1 MFLWMVEEFAFV
13 LCHLHRDYYDGSLV
27 LGHELLLLARNWCC
41 WKRGRARGSCCT
53 GPTPFDRLPMCTFET
68 LEHAVRVADTIQLER
83 LAWAVF
89 DNIMGPDEAPPLSG
103 LETYCQIV
111 GCLAGKAYKGL
122 HMCCP
127 VRTSASFGAEVT
139 RARPEG
145 PDSKKLARLQRYS
158 MMWDVRKEFMGSYS
172 ALKEKHDGAGRD
184 QSSAPAH
191 PVDPNIQGMK
201 WMKEHQHSYRDVQLD
216 FWLLL
221 RPLMDGGEESTCQ
234 LACRLLSMWHW
245 SSAVDPPT
253 YPPVP
258 TSMNIRYWL
267 WESDEEDEWQL
278 WIEAYTCALQCMAEA
293 SVGRRWVTERGIRV
307 PKITRVV
314 EIFLNATGTRVSPN
328 IIWQCWPAWRED
340 MPVQNLEG
348 MRQGIVRKLDEAAMR
363 CTSSIA
369 WDQFAFPQTDQEYW
383 REEALCYHT
392 GKMLDIRTRML
403 GFRLM
408 LQDDKGQYPHSSRT
422 LIFEGSMLVYDPQH
436 DIAQWVPIWGRLPP

>member
-1 MFLWMVEEFAFV
+1 MVEEFAFV

-41 WKRGRARGSCCT
+41 RKRGRARGSCCT

-103 LETYCQIV
+103 LETYSQIV
-111 GCLAGKAYKGL
+111 GRLAGKAYKGL
-122 HMCCP
+122 HMCCL

-145 PDSKKLARLQRYS
+145 PDPKKLARLQRYS
-158 MMWDVRKEFMGSYS
+158 MMWDVRKEFTGSYS
-172 ALKEKHDGAGRD
+172 TLKEKHDGAGRD

-234 LACRLLSMWHW
+234 LACRLLSIWHW
-245 SSAVDPPT
+245 SLAIDSPLPHIL
-253 YPPVP
+253 PCPHQW
-258 TSMNIRYWL
+258 TSDIGYE
-267 WESDEEDEWQL
+267 ESDEKDKWQL
-278 WIEAYTCALQCMAEA
+278 WIEAYMCALQCMAEA
-293 SVGRRWVTERGIRV
+293 SIGWRWITERGIRV

-314 EIFLNATGTRVSPN
+314 EIFWMPLEWGCPEHD
-328 IIWQCWPAWRED
+328 PAMLPARRED
-340 MPVQNLEG
+340 TLVQNLEG
-348 MRQGIVRKLDEAAMR
+348 VRQGIVHKLDEVATR

-383 REEALCYHT
+383 REEATSSSHGYKMPVAPWRISVVLFPGRVWFHLGDKWWQFRSGHGCT
-392 GKMLDIRTRML
+392 GNW
-403 GFRLM
+403 GFKNSNITESIDLFVGEQ
-408 LQDDKGQYPHSSRT
+408 L
-422 LIFEGSMLVYDPQH
+422 
-436 DIAQWVPIWGRLPP
+436 